1 MRHNARHFAP
11 RYLAQVLAATALVAW
26 AGAASGRSKADID
39 AGVQATLREF
49 YAQDAGN
56 RELVERA
63 AGALVMPDLTK
74 AGVGIGAEFGEAALL
89 VDGNTRQYYTVTGAA
104 LGALLGVGQRAE
116 VILFMTS
123 TARDAFMRGQRWTL
137 DADAGAALASR
148 GVGAQYAGLA
158 AQRPVLAY
166 VVAQRGLIGDLS
178 LAGLRIT
185 PASE

>member
-1 MRHNARHFAP
+1 MGHFA
-11 RYLAQVLAATALVAW
+11 RVLALTLLVAW
-26 AGAASGRSKADID
+26 AGAANARSKADLD
-39 AGVQATLREF
+39 AGVQATLGQF
-49 YAQDAGN
+49 YALDPGN
-56 RELVERA
+56 RELVQRA

-89 VDGNTRQYYTVTGAA
+89 VDGSVREYYTVTGAA

-123 TARDAFMRGQRWTL
+123 AARDAFMRGQRWTL
-137 DADAGAALASR
+137 DADAGATFAAR
-148 GVGAQYAGLA
+148 GFGAHFAGLA

-166 VVAQRGLIGDLS
+166 VVGERGLIGDLS
-178 LAGLRIT
+178 IAGLRIT